1 MTLVQLFLNINYFL
15 IFTFLFLLG
24 FIILVHL
31 VTIII
36 RFFSSK
42 NWFKSR
48 DLLSINYL
56 LFYRTYDI
64 INIRK
69 EWLLQQTLRGRPPKS
84 IPINIAMLNCA
95 EVMILNTKPNRV
107 RTTTYQPITDQL
119 GEVIEGALSGVV
131 VSKHT
136 EQSDIYR

>member
-1 MTLVQLFLNINYFL
+1 MTPTAN
-15 IFTFLFLLG
+15 TE
-24 FIILVHL
+24 
-31 VTIII
+31 
-36 RFFSSK
+36 
-42 NWFKSR
+42 
-48 DLLSINYL
+48 
-56 LFYRTYDI
+56 RT
-64 INIRK
+64 
-69 EWLLQQTLRGRPPKS
+69 TPKS

-95 EVMILNTKPNRV
+95 EVVILNTKPNRV